1 MLNNLQFYLK
11 CQNTET
17 GKITTYRFCHQQDL
31 LSFSN
36 ELTKQNMAII
46 DSHIAF
52 FNIDLLFNPFTDNF
66 PIDSGDINTA
76 LDGKIALAEWLNQC

>member
-36 ELTKQNMAII
+36 ELASQNMAII

-52 FNIDLLFNPFTDNF
+52 
-66 PIDSGDINTA
+66 
-76 LDGKIALAEWLNQC
+76 